1 MVSGEIRLPL
11 CTSALQLFEYFFE
24 VERSEVWSEVLQN
37 LSACLYEHVFF
48 GCQIFVITKL
58 SKITKMSIYG
68 VQIVRQMFK
77 DRCNIFAESL
87 IYWYILD
94 KLKVITNKQFWRKKS
109 SRNGS
114 QYALLQK
121 NHKSKTQYLF
131 NRHCFFE
138 EE

>member
-24 VERSEVWSEVLQN
+24 VERSEVLQN

-87 IYWYILD
+87 IY
-94 KLKVITNKQFWRKKS
+94 
-109 SRNGS
+109 
-114 QYALLQK
+114 
-121 NHKSKTQYLF
+121 
-131 NRHCFFE
+131 
-138 EE
+138 